1 MSMTISEPI
10 APKVTETY
18 TQRRLRKER
27 ESEVKGRTKSKAE
40 LAAIE
45 RTARETALAKSL
57 LESEDAKQ
65 SKGLKMMAKMGFKPG
80 NALGKKTEGVE
91 QGKER
96 NGGRLEPIAVEMKED
111 RGGIGM
117 DTEKKRKFREEMEGE
132 VKRVKAEEGDYRERV
147 RREREEARHEAQFQ
161 AAMRI
166 AQRMSEIEE
175 EKEELAR
182 TNEGESGTDRG
193 AEIRR
198 KISTRPLK
206 SVNVLWRGLVKQREE
221 KERDRRMRHDL
232 IQSLSRLPTYEDDT
246 EDSDDRVAL
255 GKVKTQIALV
265 EDLEEDDPELD
276 AFNELPVAQRL
287 QKLVDHLR
295 ETYFYCFWCKFS
307 YDDAEMEGCPGLT
320 EEEHD

>member
-1 MSMTISEPI
+1 
-10 APKVTETY
+10 
-18 TQRRLRKER
+18 
-27 ESEVKGRTKSKAE
+27 
-40 LAAIE
+40 
-45 RTARETALAKSL
+45 
-57 LESEDAKQ
+57 
-65 SKGLKMMAKMGFKPG
+65 
-80 NALGKKTEGVE
+80 
-91 QGKER
+91 
-96 NGGRLEPIAVEMKED
+96 
-111 RGGIGM
+111 M

-198 KISTRPLK
+198 KISTRPLQ